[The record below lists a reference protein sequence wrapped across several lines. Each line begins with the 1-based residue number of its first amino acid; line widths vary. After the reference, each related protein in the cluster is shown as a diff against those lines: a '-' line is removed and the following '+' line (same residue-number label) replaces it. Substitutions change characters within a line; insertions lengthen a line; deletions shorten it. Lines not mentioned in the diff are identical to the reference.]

1 MHARVLLIDDEDVVR
16 KITKRMLTAAG
27 YDVVCADGGRNGLAL
42 FDLNQP
48 DLVITDIVMPETDGI
63 EVIRHIRRR
72 AWPTAIV
79 AISGGG
85 FLCNM
90 DILSYAAKLGASRVL
105 AKPFRRDQLLAAARE
120 ALAGARRQR

>member
-63 EVIRHIRRR
+63 EV
-72 AWPTAIV
+72 ATGDFGPDF
-79 AISGGG
+79 SGGLMVVQDG
-85 FLCNM
+85 HNLPAAQNFKLVGWD
-90 DILSYAAKLGASRVL
+90 DIKAALGL
-105 AKPFRRDQLLAAARE
+105 D
-120 ALAGARRQR
+120 